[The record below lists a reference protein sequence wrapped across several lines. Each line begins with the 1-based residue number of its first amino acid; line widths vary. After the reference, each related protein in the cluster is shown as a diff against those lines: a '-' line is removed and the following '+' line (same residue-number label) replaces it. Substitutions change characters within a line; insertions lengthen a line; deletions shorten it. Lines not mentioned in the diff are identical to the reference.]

1 MKETKNR
8 TVLCGITTLE
18 VTAMKQITSFTI
30 NHDYLKPGMYI
41 SRVDGDVVTYDMRM
55 KLPNNPAGDYLED
68 NALHTFEHLF
78 ATYVRNTPL
87 SDGVVYVGP
96 MGCRTGFYLLTRGLT
111 PAEALSLTVESFRF
125 MAAFEGDVPGAS
137 EVECGNYRDMDL
149 PAAKAEAAAML
160 PVLESLTAEDLHY

>member
-1 MKETKNR
+1 
-8 TVLCGITTLE
+8 
-18 VTAMKQITSFTI
+18 MKQITSFTI

-41 SRVDGDVVTYDMRM
+41 SRVDGDVITYDLRM

-68 NALHTFEHLF
+68 NALHTLEHLF
-78 ATYVRNTPL
+78 ATYARN
-87 SDGVVYVGP
+87 SAVKDGVIYVGP

-111 PAEALSLTVESFRF
+111 PAQALELTVDSFRF
-125 MAAFEGDVPGAS
+125 MAAFEGDIPGAS

-160 PVLESLTAEDLHY
+160 PVLEALTSDQLHY

>member
-1 MKETKNR
+1 
-8 TVLCGITTLE
+8 
-18 VTAMKQITSFTI
+18 MKQITSFTI

-41 SRVDGDVVTYDMRM
+41 SRVDGDVITYDLRM

-96 MGCRTGFYLLTRGLT
+96 MGCRTVPMPFGWCRKLYSMYWTS
-111 PAEALSLTVESFRF
+111 PARS
-125 MAAFEGDVPGAS
+125 
-137 EVECGNYRDMDL
+137 
-149 PAAKAEAAAML
+149 PAASGRNAATIW
-160 PVLESLTAEDLHY
+160 LTIWRVPRQWLGSISPF

>member
-1 MKETKNR
+1 
-8 TVLCGITTLE
+8 
-18 VTAMKQITSFTI
+18 MKQITSFTI

-96 MGCRTGFYLLTRGLT
+96 MGCRTGFYFLTRDYRFRRRCHSPGAGDTSICAGLHRRDFPAASARSAAT
-111 PAEALSLTVESFRF
+111 TLPMIWRALKAMAREYQPIMAAWTPEQLNYPAEVLT
-125 MAAFEGDVPGAS
+125 GTAS
-137 EVECGNYRDMDL
+137 V
-149 PAAKAEAAAML
+149 
-160 PVLESLTAEDLHY
+160 

>member
-1 MKETKNR
+1 
-8 TVLCGITTLE
+8 
-18 VTAMKQITSFTI
+18 MKQITSFTI

-96 MGCRTGFYLLTRGLT
+96 MGCRTGFYLLTRGLSH
-111 PAEALSLTVESFRF
+111 ADAIRLVQDSFRF
-125 MAAFEGDVPGAS
+125 MADYAGDIPGAS
-137 EVECGNYRDMDL
+137 EIECGNYREQDL
-149 PAAKAEAAAML
+149 PGANREARAML
-160 PVLESLTAEDLHY
+160 PVLKEWTEERLQYEA

>member
-1 MKETKNR
+1 
-8 TVLCGITTLE
+8 
-18 VTAMKQITSFTI
+18 MKQITSFTI

-41 SRVDGDVVTYDMRM
+41 SRVDGDVITYDLRM

-96 MGCRTGFYLLTRGLT
+96 MGCRTGFYFLTRNTVSGADAIRLVQELSGSRSGGCQGNGSGVSAHSDKLDSAA
-111 PAEALSLTVESFRF
+111 AELSRRGAYRNSFRLKRR
-125 MAAFEGDVPGAS
+125 G
-137 EVECGNYRDMDL
+137 YL
-149 PAAKAEAAAML
+149 
-160 PVLESLTAEDLHY
+160 

>member
-1 MKETKNR
+1 
-8 TVLCGITTLE
+8 
-18 VTAMKQITSFTI
+18 MKQITSFTI

-41 SRVDGDVVTYDMRM
+41 SRVDGDVITYDLRM

-96 MGCRTGFYLLTRGLT
+96 MGCRTGSRSGGCQGNGSGISAHSGKLDSAAAGLPRRG
-111 PAEALSLTVESFRF
+111 AYRNSFRLKRR
-125 MAAFEGDVPGAS
+125 
-137 EVECGNYRDMDL
+137 CYL
-149 PAAKAEAAAML
+149 
-160 PVLESLTAEDLHY
+160 

>member
-78 ATYVRNTPL
+78 AT
-87 SDGVVYVGP
+87 
-96 MGCRTGFYLLTRGLT
+96 
-111 PAEALSLTVESFRF
+111 
-125 MAAFEGDVPGAS
+125 
-137 EVECGNYRDMDL
+137 
-149 PAAKAEAAAML
+149 
-160 PVLESLTAEDLHY
+160 

>member
-1 MKETKNR
+1 
-8 TVLCGITTLE
+8 
-18 VTAMKQITSFTI
+18 MKQITSFTI

-41 SRVDGDVVTYDMRM
+41 SRVDGDVITYDLRM

-96 MGCRTGFYLLTRGLT
+96 MGCRTGFYFLTRNTVSGADAIRLVQET
-111 PAEALSLTVESFRF
+111 LQYVLDFTGEIPGRQAAGMRQLSGSRS
-125 MAAFEGDVPGAS
+125 GG
-137 EVECGNYRDMDL
+137 CQGNGSGVSAHSDKLDS
-149 PAAKAEAAAML
+149 AAAEL
-160 PVLESLTAEDLHY
+160 SRRGAYRNSLRLKRRGYL

>member
-1 MKETKNR
+1 
-8 TVLCGITTLE
+8 
-18 VTAMKQITSFTI
+18 MKQITSFTI

-41 SRVDGDVVTYDMRM
+41 SRVDGDVITYDLRM

-96 MGCRTGFYLLTRGLT
+96 MGCRTGFYFLTRDTDSAGAGNFTVCTGLHRRDPRRQAAGMRQLSGSRSGGCQSNGSGISAHSDKLDT
-111 PAEALSLTVESFRF
+111 AAAELSRRGAYRNSFRLKRR
-125 MAAFEGDVPGAS
+125 G
-137 EVECGNYRDMDL
+137 YL
-149 PAAKAEAAAML
+149 
-160 PVLESLTAEDLHY
+160 

>member
-96 MGCRTGFYLLTRGLT
+96 MAAAPGSISSHGIPFPAQMPFAWCRRHFNMCWTS
-111 PAEALSLTVESFRF
+111 PERF
-125 MAAFEGDVPGAS
+125 
-137 EVECGNYRDMDL
+137 
-149 PAAKAEAAAML
+149 PAASTRSAATTL
-160 PVLESLTAEDLHY
+160 PMIWRAQRQWHGSISPLWRRGHRNS

>member
-1 MKETKNR
+1 
-8 TVLCGITTLE
+8 
-18 VTAMKQITSFTI
+18 MKQITSFTI

-96 MGCRTGFYLLTRGLT
+96 MGCRTGFYLVLFGAYE
-111 PAEALSLTVESFRF
+111 PADVADLVLRLYEFARD
-125 MAAFEGDVPGAS
+125 FEGEIPGAKP
-137 EVECGNYRDMDL
+137 EECGNYHDSDIAQAQWWAKRYVTKTLSCLDEAHTHY
-149 PAAKAEAAAML
+149 PAL
-160 PVLESLTAEDLHY
+160 LN